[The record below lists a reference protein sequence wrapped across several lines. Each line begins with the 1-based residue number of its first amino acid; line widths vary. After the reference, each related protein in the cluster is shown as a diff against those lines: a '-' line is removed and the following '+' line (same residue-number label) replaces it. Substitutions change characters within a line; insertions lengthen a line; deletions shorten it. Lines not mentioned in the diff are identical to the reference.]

1 MSQYL
6 LDQASGNKLGYFNR
20 HYFVAATFNG
30 QDDNGKHLNK
40 TTVARVG
47 WE

>member
-30 QDDNGKHLNK
+30 QDDNGKHLNG
-40 TTVARVG
+40 VEWGGVG